1 MKESKLDEIK
11 KELETLMDFHEGTD
25 ILKGS
30 VFGKY
35 QGISITLTYYG
46 DYSGIWIGKIGNE
59 FQVELST
66 NLLECT
72 VEIKESKILF
82 RTRDCTIVVGE

>member
-11 KELETLMDFHEGTD
+11 KELEKVMDFREGTD

-35 QGISITLTYYG
+35 QGISITLRYDG
-46 DYSGIWIGKIGNE
+46 DYSGIWIGKIDHE
-59 FQVELST
+59 FKVELST
-66 NLLECT
+66 ALLECT
-72 VEIKESKILF
+72 VEIKEAKILF
-82 RTRDCTIVVGE
+82 HTRDCTIVVGE